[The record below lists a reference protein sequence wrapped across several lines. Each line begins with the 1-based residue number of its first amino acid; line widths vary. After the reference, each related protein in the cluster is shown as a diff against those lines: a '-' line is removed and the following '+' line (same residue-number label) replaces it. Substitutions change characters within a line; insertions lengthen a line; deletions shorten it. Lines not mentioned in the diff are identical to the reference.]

1 MGEGNSMKYSSQAV
15 KRGKKR
21 PKRKVDFDDP
31 KIIPWILYRNNY
43 RQFSAGV
50 YWKGC
55 LKLR

>member
-1 MGEGNSMKYSSQAV
+1 MGEESSMKYSQAV
-15 KRGKKR
+15 KGGG

-31 KIIPWILYRNNY
+31 KIIPWIIYRSNY

-55 LKLR
+55 LMLR